1 MKLIDPQQP
10 LRYASKFNL
19 FKKKTAESYIAMA
32 KVVTEAKHGLSKDQY
47 AEFIALIGYD
57 KSDSTI
63 AKLYRIGL
71 QADIF
76 EQYIDRL
83 PASFTTLYALTTA
96 GESMLTTLFQ
106 ENQIRPSLRGSEV
119 PKLINRQS
127 RYRRSPSSSTADSGV
142 TMEGDEPLA
151 RGDGLTIQILP
162 KVSRDDLIKVLRELE
177 SLFQRIDGIK
187 VYLPDPILQRLRSEE
202 TTM

>member
-1 MKLIDPQQP
+1 MKLIDPQGP
-10 LRYASKFNL
+10 MRYASKFNL

-32 KVVTEAKHGLSKDQY
+32 KVVTDAKHGLSKAQY
-47 AEFIALIGYD
+47 AEFIELIGYD

-63 AKLYRIGL
+63 GKLYRIGL
-71 QADIF
+71 QADLF

-96 GESMLTTLFQ
+96 GETVLTTLFQ
-106 ENQIRPSLRGSEV
+106 ENHIRPSLRGSEV

-127 RYRRSPSSSTADSGV
+127 RYRRSPSSSTPDAGV
-142 TMEGDEPLA
+142 TIEGDEPLA

-177 SLFQRIDGIK
+177 SLFRSVDGIK
-187 VYLPDPILQRLRSEE
+187 VHLPDTILQRIRLEE
-202 TTM
+202 STM